1 MKTLLL
7 LLAMLSGITM
17 AEAQTKLPEGKWQN
31 VDDDMH
37 SWVVKG
43 DDISTCFMNK
53 PVDKKPY
60 TLSQETCDADYVAT
74 KEAPLYLSWAGVC
87 YEIVLLDETTLKLI
101 ATLKMANPNME
112 FKREAKK

>member
-1 MKTLLL
+1 
-7 LLAMLSGITM
+7 M

-60 TLSQETCDADYVAT
+60 TVSAEPCDAEYVASNV
-74 KEAPLYLSWAGVC
+74 APLYLIWAGVC
-87 YEIVLLDETTLKLI
+87 YEIVQLDENTLKLI
-101 ATLKMANPNME
+101 ATLKMNNPNME
-112 FKREAKK
+112 FKREVE